1 MHQVVIVRRGE
12 TARLSLL
19 RETFI
24 AATAVIWDRRFVDR
38 RQHPER
44 RVPNRRRHDRR
55 GQPARSWTDLGFLI
69 FEIPVGSQFRVG
81 GSGSV
86 HSLHPIE
93 GDVLMVREVHAG
105 GPYAV
110 SRVPEPAGA
119 LFASYGIALQHSFEL
134 VQASGVNLWYT
145 EDHKTFSMLHRSRSA
160 S

>member
-19 RETFI
+19 RETFV

-44 RVPNRRRHDRR
+44 RVPDRRRHDRR
-55 GQPARSWTDLGFLI
+55 GQPLRSWTDLGFLI

-105 GPYAV
+105 G
-110 SRVPEPAGA
+110 
-119 LFASYGIALQHSFEL
+119 H
-134 VQASGVNLWYT
+134 T
-145 EDHKTFSMLHRSRSA
+145 RSA
-160 S
+160 GFPSLLVPSSPRTASPSSTPSCSSRQTA

>member
-24 AATAVIWDRRFVDR
+24 AATAVIWGRFVDR

-44 RVPNRRRHDRR
+44 KVPDRRRHDRR
-55 GQPARSWTDLGFLI
+55 GQPPRSWTDLGLLI

-93 GDVLMVREVHAG
+93 GDVLIVREVHAR

-110 SRVPEPAGA
+110 SRVPEPAGPPLRLVRHRAPA
-119 LFASYGIALQHSFEL
+119 LL
-134 VQASGVNLWYT
+134 
-145 EDHKTFSMLHRSRSA
+145 
-160 S
+160 

>member
-86 HSLHPIE
+86 HI
-93 GDVLMVREVHAG
+93 
-105 GPYAV
+105 
-110 SRVPEPAGA
+110 
-119 LFASYGIALQHSFEL
+119 ASSDRG
-134 VQASGVNLWYT
+134 
-145 EDHKTFSMLHRSRSA
+145 
-160 S
+160 

>member
-44 RVPNRRRHDRR
+44 RVPDRRRHDRR
-55 GQPARSWTDLGFLI
+55 GQPPRSWTDLGFLI

-105 GPYAV
+105 VRA
-110 SRVPEPAGA
+110 
-119 LFASYGIALQHSFEL
+119 
-134 VQASGVNLWYT
+134 
-145 EDHKTFSMLHRSRSA
+145 RSA
-160 S
+160 GFPSRPVPSSPRTASPSSTPFSSSRQAA